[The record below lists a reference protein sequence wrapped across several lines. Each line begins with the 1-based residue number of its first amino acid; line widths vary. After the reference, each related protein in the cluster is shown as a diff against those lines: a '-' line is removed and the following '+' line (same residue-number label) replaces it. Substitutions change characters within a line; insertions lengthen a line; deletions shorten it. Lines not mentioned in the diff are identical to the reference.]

1 MEGEER
7 WKVEGGGVEWGGREV
22 EGRWSGRK
30 RDYLSSGLF
39 VPTLHYIQIT
49 LVDT

>member
-22 EGRWSGRK
+22 EGRWKGGGIASQGNTT
-30 RDYLSSGLF
+30 
-39 VPTLHYIQIT
+39 P
-49 LVDT
+49 